1 MEMILEKK
9 HGTTNYG
16 SKESGNQI
24 GDDLLRMTPEET
36 VYRSY
41 YRMEQGLD
49 KFSAEEES
57 QIRNTYGDILSRYF
71 PPTEAEPYC
80 LHDATVNESSPIV
93 VRKRSRYFPAVLYHR
108 PCFELIYL
116 YSGQCTHICKG
127 QQYELRQGDFCLLE
141 YGASHRIFN
150 NSDYSILIE
159 LLIFPKILNKI
170 CATLLS
176 ENSVLSNFFH
186 NALYGHSN
194 YPLILF
200 HTGTD
205 SAVKNF
211 VTAMLSESQQRT
223 GFYYIFLESFL
234 NALFVILL
242 RQFRP
247 YQAQPVALEHAPI
260 PEIMD
265 YITKNYLEITLADL
279 AASFDYSVPH
289 MSKLIR
295 EACGVSYSA
304 IVRQLKMRRAAWLLQ
319 HTSLSMTQIASEI
332 RCVDTSHFGK
342 NFRKEFQMTP
352 KEYRQLFS
360 IRQEHN
366 L

>member
-1 MEMILEKK
+1 
-9 HGTTNYG
+9 
-16 SKESGNQI
+16 
-24 GDDLLRMTPEET
+24 MTPEET

-223 GFYYIFLESFL
+223 GFYYLSLIHISEPT
-234 NALFVILL
+234 
-242 RQFRP
+242 RP
-247 YQAQPVALEHAPI
+247 
-260 PEIMD
+260 
-265 YITKNYLEITLADL
+265 
-279 AASFDYSVPH
+279 
-289 MSKLIR
+289 
-295 EACGVSYSA
+295 
-304 IVRQLKMRRAAWLLQ
+304 
-319 HTSLSMTQIASEI
+319 
-332 RCVDTSHFGK
+332 
-342 NFRKEFQMTP
+342 
-352 KEYRQLFS
+352 
-360 IRQEHN
+360 
-366 L
+366 

>member
-9 HGTTNYG
+9 HGTTNY
-16 SKESGNQI
+16 

-71 PPTEAEPYC
+71 PPAETEPYC

>member
-186 NALYGHSN
+186 NALYGNRFCCKKLCYRYAERISAKNRILLHLFRVVSKRAICHPPSSISPLSGTACRFGARPHPGNHGLYYKKLFRN
-194 YPLILF
+194 YP
-200 HTGTD
+200 G
-205 SAVKNF
+205 
-211 VTAMLSESQQRT
+211 R
-223 GFYYIFLESFL
+223 
-234 NALFVILL
+234 
-242 RQFRP
+242 
-247 YQAQPVALEHAPI
+247 
-260 PEIMD
+260 
-265 YITKNYLEITLADL
+265 
-279 AASFDYSVPH
+279 
-289 MSKLIR
+289 
-295 EACGVSYSA
+295 
-304 IVRQLKMRRAAWLLQ
+304 
-319 HTSLSMTQIASEI
+319 
-332 RCVDTSHFGK
+332 
-342 NFRKEFQMTP
+342 
-352 KEYRQLFS
+352 FS
-360 IRQEHN
+360 CII
-366 L
+366 